1 MSLPVVKVKQNES
14 KIFNEEKEDLKDI
27 IDKEIKNIQIRIK
40 SITAI
45 AKEINDEGYED
56 VRDNIF
62 EYISEDILTKVKEIK
77 ALLTDN

>member
-1 MSLPVVKVKQNES
+1 MSLPVVKVKKNES

-40 SITAI
+40 SIAAI